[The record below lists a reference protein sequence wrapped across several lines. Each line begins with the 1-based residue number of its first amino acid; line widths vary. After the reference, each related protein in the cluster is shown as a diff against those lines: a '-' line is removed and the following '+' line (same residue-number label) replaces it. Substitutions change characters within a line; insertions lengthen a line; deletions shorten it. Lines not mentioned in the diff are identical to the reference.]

1 LDLISAYATN
11 NPEELS
17 TVITKHLEVFNRDTN
32 TGLVKQV
39 QLSMFKKNIQ
49 RLTKTFLTLSLADVA
64 VRVSMSSAK
73 EAETYILRMIEDG
86 EIYAAINQK
95 DGMVVFLD
103 NPEKYNSAK
112 MFRKLEDEMKACMS
126 SDDKLR
132 LMDQEIALNPKYIQK
147 TRTENE

>member
-1 LDLISAYATN
+1 
-11 NPEELS
+11 
-17 TVITKHLEVFNRDTN
+17 
-32 TGLVKQV
+32 
-39 QLSMFKKNIQ
+39 
-49 RLTKTFLTLSLADVA
+49 
-64 VRVSMSSAK
+64 MSSAK